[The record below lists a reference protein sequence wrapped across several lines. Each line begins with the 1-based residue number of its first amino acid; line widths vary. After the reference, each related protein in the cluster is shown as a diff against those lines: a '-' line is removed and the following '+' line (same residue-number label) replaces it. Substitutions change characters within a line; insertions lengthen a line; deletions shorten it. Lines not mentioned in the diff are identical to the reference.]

1 MKRGSE
7 LKLEEVKSLI
17 TKGKTDGLLTT
28 EEISETLSEID
39 LSKEQIE
46 NIYDVMENLG
56 IEIVDEEDGDID
68 LKAQAK
74 KAQKQVVKRKLDLS
88 I

>member
-17 TKGKTDGLLTT
+17 TKGKADGLLTT

-46 NIYDVMENLG
+46 NIYDVIENLG
-56 IEIVDEEDGDID
+56 IEIVDEEDE
-68 LKAQAK
+68 
-74 KAQKQVVKRKLDLS
+74 RY
-88 I
+88 